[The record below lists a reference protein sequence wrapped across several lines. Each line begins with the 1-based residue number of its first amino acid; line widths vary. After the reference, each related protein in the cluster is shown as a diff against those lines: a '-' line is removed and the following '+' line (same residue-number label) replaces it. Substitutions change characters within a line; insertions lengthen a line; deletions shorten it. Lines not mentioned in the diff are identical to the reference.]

1 MPSVV
6 WDYFEEFEG
15 GGKCRLCGCIRN
27 RKDKS
32 TSTFWQHLERVH
44 GLDKRLM
51 LSSSPANSLGEGK
64 KVKQTNNFNQINNY
78 SNNNFNI
85 TQKRHLEVSNEM
97 FGEEPVE
104 KMPKVGTGF
113 LLKIRGNLISSGENI
128 TNFPEGI

>member
-6 WDYFEEFEG
+6 WDYFDEFEG

-64 KVKQTNNFNQINNY
+64 K
-78 SNNNFNI
+78 
-85 TQKRHLEVSNEM
+85 
-97 FGEEPVE
+97 
-104 KMPKVGTGF
+104 
-113 LLKIRGNLISSGENI
+113 
-128 TNFPEGI
+128 